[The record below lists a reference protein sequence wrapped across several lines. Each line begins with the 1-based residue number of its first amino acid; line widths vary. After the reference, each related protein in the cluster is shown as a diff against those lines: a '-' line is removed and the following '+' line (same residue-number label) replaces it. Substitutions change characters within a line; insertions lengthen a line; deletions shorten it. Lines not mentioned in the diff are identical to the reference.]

1 MDVDFSNTGVTD
13 KIIFYRQL
21 GVVPPYTLVS
31 IRDYEDEHLQCRFN
45 NFFDQNL
52 ERRFLREDFSINPK
66 RASEDDLL
74 EFWVKGFIFDLIRNT
89 DEGYEFKSKELGK
102 ALRDYW
108 LPLSKYRDEA
118 FDQFKRYKSTVR
130 NEYQDIIDKKAKE
143 MGDEAMRKL
152 IERVKETYFKD
163 FSQLSM
169 TVNELEKKGFEKV
182 GELMEAELQY
192 VDKEL

>member
-1 MDVDFSNTGVTD
+1 M
-13 KIIFYRQL
+13 
-21 GVVPPYTLVS
+21 
-31 IRDYEDEHLQCRFN
+31 
-45 NFFDQNL
+45 
-52 ERRFLREDFSINPK
+52 
-66 RASEDDLL
+66 
-74 EFWVKGFIFDLIRNT
+74 KGFIFGLIRNT
-89 DEGYEFKSKELGK
+89 DDGYEFKSKELGK

-108 LPLSKYRDEA
+108 MPLSKYRDEA
-118 FDQFKRYKSTVR
+118 FDQFKRYKNTVR

-163 FSQLSM
+163 FSQLNM
-169 TVNELEKKGFEKV
+169 TVSELEKKGFEKV